1 MNAHQQLQK
10 ACLIIH
16 SARKRSHRQAFTEGF
31 GLCYRISTCRKSRSL
46 SSFIEQVLCQ
56 DIIFLLAGK
65 YARTHHALLDH
76 SCGVKRK
83 KAATGVLKG

>member
-1 MNAHQQLQK
+1 M
-10 ACLIIH
+10 
-16 SARKRSHRQAFTEGF
+16 
-31 GLCYRISTCRKSRSL
+31 RISNYRKLAWSFTLLEKEVTDKHLLKDLDCVTEFQRVENLEAYHSL
-46 SSFIEQVLCQ
+46 LNKYCAKILSFCY
-56 DIIFLLAGK
+56 AGK